1 MRKGNQCGSESW
13 KYEPKDGGTASDCG
27 GEKDVGFYLII
38 MAAYP
43 GPEYKYGSDFC
54 ADSIME

>member
-1 MRKGNQCGSESW
+1 MRKSDQCGSESW
-13 KYEPKDGGTASDCG
+13 EYEPKDGGTASDCG

-43 GPEYKYGSDFC
+43 GPE
-54 ADSIME
+54 

>member
-1 MRKGNQCGSESW
+1 MRKSDQCGSESL

-38 MAAYP
+38 MAASP
-43 GPEYKYGSDFC
+43 GPE
-54 ADSIME
+54 